1 MGAVPIELCL
11 GRLTDPVDLGPAVR
25 ASPNCCRLAVLHRDW
40 LRVFHLDLSL
50 VLQTIAFH
58 LCHRLTDF
66 VDLGPAVR
74 ASPNCCRLPILH
86 CDRLRIFHLDLSF
99 VLQTISFQTLT
110 ILSRN
115 PFLGLDSAHSRGLSR
130 PDQPQFNLN
139 SAELA

>member
-11 GRLTDPVDLGPAVR
+11 GRLTDPVNLGPAVR

-86 CDRLRIFHLDLSF
+86 CDRLRVFHLDLSL
-99 VLQTISFQTLT
+99 VLQAVAFQLVTVL
-110 ILSRN
+110 IR
-115 PFLGLDSAHSRGLSR
+115 DSVFGGGPAHSRGLSF
-130 PDQPQFNLN
+130 PNTTPIQTEF
-139 SAELA
+139 SV